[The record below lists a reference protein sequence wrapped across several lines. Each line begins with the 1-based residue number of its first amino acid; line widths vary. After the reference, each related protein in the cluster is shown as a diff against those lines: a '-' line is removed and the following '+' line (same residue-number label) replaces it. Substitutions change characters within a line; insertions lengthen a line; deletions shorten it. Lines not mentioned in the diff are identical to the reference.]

1 MGDGIHAAH
10 GESVLNWT
18 RNSVN
23 HAKSQCGNTQ
33 NKQYNDGKTH
43 INQLKILTLNVCG
56 LNSKLKCPEFISFL
70 NHYDI
75 IGLQETKTD
84 DTDTHIEIPGY
95 KIFFHNRSC
104 LSRYRSGGIALIVK
118 ECLLPYVK
126 IDQSRKSK
134 LILLF
139 TISKEIFCRNNCTND
154 VICGIVYIPPQGSKY
169 ALEDPYLEIQ
179 EEIFR
184 YCTETKNILLFG
196 DFNSRCKTLPDHT
209 KFDEYISDIYGMQ
222 ELYEENNSMLDLFE
236 CYEVPLDRKSADE
249 SANAYGYSLL
259 NMCKNNDLFILNGR
273 IGSDFTCPTLTCKN
287 KSTVDYFISSAHI
300 LPIIKD
306 LRVHEFSCL
315 LSDAH
320 SPVSLSIDVNYKRK
334 ESKPK
339 CNSTFIKQKLWESEK
354 SEAFVNNIDI
364 LKVSDIEMRLDHL
377 IDNKR
382 VDGNEIDD
390 IVRDIGLLFNT
401 SAKDTFG
408 HTKVFSVN
416 KRSNSKPW
424 FNYECKRERNLYHK
438 TRQMYN
444 KYKTSFYKD
453 ILKTVSKNYKKTL
466 SQHYNRFNNDK
477 INKLRAVK
485 RNNPREY
492 WKIINSQKKS
502 EDIGASDQAFY
513 DHFTNMNKTNN
524 DNNNYIDVNDDTE
537 TNDNA
542 GNELNL

>member
-10 GESVLNWT
+10 EESVLNRT
-18 RNSVN
+18 RNSVS
-23 HAKSQCGNTQ
+23 HAKSQFGNTQ
-33 NKQYNDGKTH
+33 NKQNNDGKTH
-43 INQLKILTLNVCG
+43 INELKILTLNVCG

-70 NHYDI
+70 NQYDI

-118 ECLLPYVK
+118 EHLFPYVK
-126 IDQSRKSK
+126 LDQSRKSK

-139 TISKEIFCRNNCTND
+139 TISKEIFYGNNCPND

-184 YCTETKNILLFG
+184 CCTETKNILLFG
-196 DFNSRCKTLPDHT
+196 DFNSRCKNLPDHT
-209 KFDEYISDIYGMQ
+209 KFDEYISDIYGMH
-222 ELYEENNSMLDLFE
+222 ELYEENTGTLDLFE

-273 IGSDFTCPTLTCKN
+273 IGSDFICPTLTCKN

-306 LRVHEFSCL
+306 LQVHEFSCL

-320 SPVSLSIDVNYKRK
+320 SPVSLSIDVNYERK
-334 ESKPK
+334 ESKSK
-339 CNSTFIKQKLWESEK
+339 CNSTTTKQKLWEPEK
-354 SEAFVNNIDI
+354 SEAFVDNIDI

-377 IDNKR
+377 IDNKIVER
-382 VDGNEIDD
+382 DEIDD

-401 SAKDTFG
+401 SARDTFG
-408 HTKVFSVN
+408 HKKFS
-416 KRSNSKPW
+416 
-424 FNYECKRERNLYHK
+424 
-438 TRQMYN
+438 
-444 KYKTSFYKD
+444 
-453 ILKTVSKNYKKTL
+453 LKT
-466 SQHYNRFNNDK
+466 
-477 INKLRAVK
+477 NKLTRNRGLIMNVNGPGTYIIKRVK
-485 RNNPREY
+485 C
-492 WKIINSQKKS
+492 IINIKQVSIK
-502 EDIGASDQAFY
+502 IY
-513 DHFTNMNKTNN
+513 
-524 DNNNYIDVNDDTE
+524 
-537 TNDNA
+537 
-542 GNELNL
+542 